1 MRSEDTIARLT
12 AELRDEML
20 REARTGKT
28 RSLPQTDSEV
38 EVQTSVFCRLR
49 LELIQDPATT
59 CTVSFTGETILGRS
73 EADGEVSPVFL
84 MLDTE
89 QLGVS
94 RQHAKL
100 HYADGALYLLDL
112 NSTNGTRLNGRRL
125 GAKTAY
131 PVTDGDTVALGWLE
145 FTIHLVNQPGLT
157 GQTHPILE
165 SRHAL
170 LSMIVRAIG
179 AQRQMPA
186 LLQKLIEIAQSHT
199 PAQWTGIWFVDEIS
213 GELYLEGDSKADLP
227 DSTPPISQ
235 YDLPAQAI
243 RQAKTLRDNRAISPQ
258 AKSQPSTGAKIE
270 TLYIPLMAGV
280 TAVGVLSVRHRHR
293 DKSFLPIEVETL
305 QFMADVAAIAIQNLK
320 QYQAARQD
328 QFRLDK
334 AMTAVQ
340 HVLKHDIRRL
350 VNGIVGNAGLLQ
362 GDNQFDPYTN
372 GILDDIVGAGTRL
385 LDVADR
391 LSSMASLSQHR
402 LSLVSQCDLL
412 EYVDQL
418 LDTLSDTAS
427 AKGIRIATQSTGK
440 RYLISGDA
448 EYLILSLHSLLDNA
462 IRFSPEGGVVQVNL
476 FFSPQNIVLRV
487 SDSGPG
493 IREDILPDVVKSYLH
508 NHITQEQP
516 IGLGLE
522 MVRLTVEAHMGTL
535 HISNRVEGGTEVIVT
550 LPGHLRCEWTPA
562 REEAS

>member
-20 REARTGKT
+20 REARPGKT
-28 RSLPQTDSEV
+28 RSLPQTDPEG
-38 EVQTSVFCRLR
+38 EVQTSVLCRLR
-49 LELIQDPATT
+49 LELVQDPGTT
-59 CTVSFTGETILGRS
+59 CPISFTGETILGRTDS
-73 EADGEVSPVFL
+73 DEQVSPVFQ

-89 QLGVS
+89 QFGVS

-131 PVTDGDTVALGWLE
+131 PVTDGDTIALGWLE
-145 FTIHLVNQPGLT
+145 FTIHLVNQPGS
-157 GQTHPILE
+157 IEE
-165 SRHAL
+165 SRPVPESRQAL
-170 LSMIVRAIG
+170 LSMIVRALG
-179 AQRQMPA
+179 TQRQMPS
-186 LLQKLIEIAQSHT
+186 LIQKIIEIAQAHT
-199 PAQWTGIWFVDEIS
+199 PAQWIGVWFVDEIS
-213 GELYLEGDSKADLP
+213 GELYLEADSKSDLP
-227 DSTPPISQ
+227 DSTLPTRQAS
-235 YDLPAQAI
+235 LPAEAM
-243 RQAKTLRDNRAISPQ
+243 RQGKMLRDSRATRSPSKPQ
-258 AKSQPSTGAKIE
+258 ASVSSRSE
-270 TLYIPLMAGV
+270 TLYFPLMAGA
-280 TAVGVLSVRHRHR
+280 TALGVLATSHRNR
-293 DKSFLPIEVETL
+293 EKSFLPVEVETL
-305 QFMADVAAIAIQNLK
+305 QFIADVAAIAIQNLK
-320 QYQAARQD
+320 QYRASRQD

-385 LDVADR
+385 LDVVDR
-391 LSSMASLSQHR
+391 LSSVASLSQHR
-402 LSLVSQCDLL
+402 LSLVNQCDLL

-476 FFSPQNIVLRV
+476 FYSAQNIVLRV

-550 LPGHLRCEWTPA
+550 LPGHLRCEWTAA